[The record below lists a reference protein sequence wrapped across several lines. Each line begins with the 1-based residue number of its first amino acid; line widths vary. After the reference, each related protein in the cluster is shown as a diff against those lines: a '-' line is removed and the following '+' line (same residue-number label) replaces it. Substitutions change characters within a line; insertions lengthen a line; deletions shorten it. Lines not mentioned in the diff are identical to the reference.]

1 MFIWGIWNLL
11 NSLTEEPI
19 STTKRITRKKDPY
32 GEDIFGPLFVHE
44 TKLTGQRHCSHRC
57 EACHY
62 ERHSPY
68 SN

>member
-1 MFIWGIWNLL
+1 MYEGNFLVLLMQVGAMVMFIWGIWNLL

-19 STTKRITRKKDPY
+19 SITKR
-32 GEDIFGPLFVHE
+32 
-44 TKLTGQRHCSHRC
+44 LTGQRHCSHRC
-57 EACHY
+57 EACHH